1 MRCPFCDFN
10 DSKVIDSRTKSNGN
24 VIRRRRECLSCKR
37 RFTTKEFI
45 EEMPIIV
52 VKADQRR
59 EPFNRDKLKRG
70 IQLSC
75 SKRPISSSK
84 IEEIALKVENQ
95 LREKVVDE
103 VSSTEI
109 GRLVMHLLK
118 KLDQVAYVRFAS
130 VYRKFQDKEEFITEL
145 QEL

>member
-1 MRCPFCDFN
+1 MKCPFCGYE
-10 DSKVIDSRTKSNGN
+10 DSKVIDSRTKNN
-24 VIRRRRECLSCKR
+24 HNTVRRRRECLSCKR

-45 EEMPIIV
+45 EETPLIV

-59 EPFNRDKLKRG
+59 ELFNREKLKRG

-75 SKRPISSSK
+75 SKRPISSK
-84 IEEIALKVENQ
+84 TIDEIAFKVENE
-95 LREKVVDE
+95 LREEVIDE
-103 VSSTEI
+103 VISAEI
-109 GRLVMHLLK
+109 GRLVMLHLK

>member
-1 MRCPFCDFN
+1 MKCPFCSYE
-10 DSKVIDSRTKSNGN
+10 DSKVIDSRTKNN
-24 VIRRRRECLSCKR
+24 HNTVRRRRECLSCKR

-45 EEMPIIV
+45 EETPLIV

-75 SKRPISSSK
+75 SKRPISSK
-84 IEEIALKVENQ
+84 TIDEIAFKVENE
-95 LREKVVDE
+95 LREEVVDE
-103 VSSTEI
+103 VISSEI
-109 GRLVMHLLK
+109 GRLVMLYLK
-118 KLDQVAYVRFAS
+118 KTDQIAYVRFAS

>member
-1 MRCPFCDFN
+1 MRCPFCN
-10 DSKVIDSRTKSNGN
+10 YEDSKVVDSRTKNNGN
-24 VIRRRRECLSCKR
+24 MTRRRRECLSCKR
-37 RFTTKEFI
+37 RFTTKEYI
-45 EEMPIIV
+45 EETPLIV

-75 SKRPISSSK
+75 CKRPISSQT
-84 IEEIALKVENQ
+84 IDEITSKVENE
-95 LREKVVDE
+95 LREHVIDE
-103 VSSTEI
+103 VNSSEI
-109 GRLVMHLLK
+109 GRLVMLYLK

-130 VYRKFQDKEEFITEL
+130 VYRKFQDKDEFITEL